1 MEKTAGEDTAA
12 AGTDMTFTGML
23 GHYVSAGIIY
33 RVQAHQR
40 CLSKYDIAI
49 LAKKTNKTKKS

>member
-12 AGTDMTFTGML
+12 VGTDMTFTDML

-33 RVQAHQR
+33 RVQSYQQ
-40 CLSKYDIAI
+40 CLSKYDITI
-49 LAKKTNKTKKS
+49 LA